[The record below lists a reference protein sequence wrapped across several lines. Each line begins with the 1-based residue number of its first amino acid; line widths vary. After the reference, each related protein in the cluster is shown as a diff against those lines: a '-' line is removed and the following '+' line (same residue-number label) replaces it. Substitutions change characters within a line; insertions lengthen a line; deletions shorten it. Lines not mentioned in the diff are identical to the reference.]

1 MERKKIIEKLTQV
14 FHKTF
19 DSTDMELTDDM
30 TASDVDNWD
39 SLTHMVLIGDVEKE
53 FGIKFKLK
61 ELNKMNTVGHLI
73 DMVTVK
79 TGL

>member
-14 FHKTF
+14 FLKTF

>member
-1 MERKKIIEKLTQV
+1 MERKEIVDKLTQV
-14 FHKTF
+14 FHQTF
-19 DSTDMELTDDM
+19 DTTDLELTDDM

-39 SLTHMVLIGDVEKE
+39 SLTHMVLIGDVEKG

-73 DMVTVK
+73 DMVGAK